1 MEVAKTWGT
10 QPIEVVFGSGVGWL
24 RPAMPA
30 RADDSLRRF
39 EGLEARLVELEGKF
53 WDLAMRLERLARAIE
68 GRGGRNP

>member
-1 MEVAKTWGT
+1 
-10 QPIEVVFGSGVGWL
+10 
-24 RPAMPA
+24 MPA

-39 EGLEARLVELEGKF
+39 EGLEALLVELEGKF